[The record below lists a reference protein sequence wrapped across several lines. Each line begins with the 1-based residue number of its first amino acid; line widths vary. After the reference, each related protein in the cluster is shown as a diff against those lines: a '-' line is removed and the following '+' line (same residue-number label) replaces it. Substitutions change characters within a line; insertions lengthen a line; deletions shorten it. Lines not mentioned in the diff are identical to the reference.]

1 MNAFLRLF
9 GVFWKRDCKGYDEIN
24 RGFAQ
29 QDALEI
35 IFTSPE
41 YHATTRAIYK

>member
-9 GVFWKRDCKGYDEIN
+9 GVFWKRACKGYDDID

-29 QDALEI
+29 QDAM
-35 IFTSPE
+35 
-41 YHATTRAIYK
+41 